1 MSINPSNKAYGAASQ
16 SAQKVWRAAL
26 YIRLSKEDELAG
38 ESNSVT
44 SQREILREHIKQ
56 HPDIVEH
63 DCYIDDGWTGTNFDR
78 PGFNRMMQDIYS
90 GLVNC
95 VIVKDLSRFG
105 RNYSKGGELLT
116 SEFVK
121 LGVRFIAANNYY
133 DSLSDLASTATGCI
147 TLGITNV
154 INESVSATTSA
165 NVRATLN
172 INRRQGK
179 FIGSF
184 ACYGYQKDPED
195 HHHLIVDEEAA
206 QVVRWIFQRFLEGK
220 SLIGIT
226 KELNDQGVLNP
237 TAYKQMK
244 GCNCRRG
251 NGRKEDGLW
260 VDSSVRRIL
269 KNEMYI
275 GNMVQG
281 KNRVISYKDQVAKSC
296 PREQWF
302 VVPGTHE
309 PIVSKEIFDKAQ
321 SLFCA
326 SIRHSPKTQGA
337 YLLSGLVRCGDCG
350 RIMNI
355 KTNEFSY
362 GTYQYY
368 RCVTRRKMNVHACTN
383 HTIRVDKLE
392 EAVLLYI
399 QKIISLAVDAEALI
413 QKINL
418 NGHRNQ
424 ENSYLHK
431 ALNAQ
436 MKEKEKCAQMMLDL
450 YPDWKSGIITK
461 EEYLSLKNSMQE
473 KMTEYEQSILKL
485 QSGIHELEEGGNAGN
500 AFIQSFK
507 QYKNIQYLTREVV
520 IELIDSIN
528 VYEGRKVQINL
539 KCCDTYEQML
549 NYLVSN
555 QNAAI
560 ATA

>member
-1 MSINPSNKAYGAASQ
+1 MAAP
-16 SAQKVWRAAL
+16 AHPQKVWHAAL

-56 HPDIVEH
+56 HPDIVEY
-63 DCYIDDGWTGTNFDR
+63 DCYVDDGWTGTNFDR
-78 PGFNRMMQDIYS
+78 PGFNRMMQDIYA
-90 GLVNC
+90 GHVNC

-133 DSLSDLASTATGCI
+133 DSLSELASTAAGCI

-172 INRRQGK
+172 INRQQGK

-206 QVVRWIFQRFLEGK
+206 QVVRFIYQRFLEGK

-226 KELNDQGVLNP
+226 KELNDMGVPNP
-237 TAYKQMK
+237 TTYKRIK
-244 GCNCRRG
+244 GQNYHHP
-251 NGRKEDGLW
+251 NGAKNDCLW

-269 KNEMYI
+269 SNEMYI

-281 KNRVISYKDQVAKSC
+281 RNKIISYKDQVARAC
-296 PREQWF
+296 PKEQWY
-302 VVPGTHE
+302 VVPNTHE
-309 PIVSKEIFDKAQ
+309 PIIPKETFDKVQ
-321 SLFCA
+321 SLFCS
-326 SIRHSPKTQGA
+326 SIRHSPKTQKS
-337 YLLSGLVRCGDCG
+337 YLLSGLVHCGDCG

-355 KTNEFSY
+355 KTNVFPY
-362 GTYQYY
+362 GTFRYY
-368 RCVTRRKMNVHACTN
+368 RCVTRRKMDVHACTN
-383 HTIRVDKLE
+383 HTIRIDKLE

-399 QKIISLAVDAEALI
+399 QRIVSLAVDADALI
-413 QKINL
+413 QKINHA
-418 NGHRNQ
+418 GKRKQ
-424 ENSYLHK
+424 ESSYLQK
-431 ALNAQ
+431 ALATQ
-436 MKEKEKCAQMMLDL
+436 KAEKEKCARMMLDL
-450 YPDWKSGIITK
+450 YPDWKSGLISK
-461 EEYLSLKNSMQE
+461 DEYLTLKSSMQE
-473 KMTEYEQSILKL
+473 KITEYETNILKL
-485 QSGIHELEEGGNAGN
+485 TNSISELEAGVDSEN
-500 AFIQSFK
+500 AFLTTFK
-507 QYKNIQYLTREVV
+507 KHKNIPFLTREVV
-520 IELIDSIN
+520 LELIDSIN
-528 VYEGRKVQINL
+528 VYEGGRIQINL
-539 KCCDTYEQML
+539 KCQDAYEQIL

-555 QNAAI
+555 QSS